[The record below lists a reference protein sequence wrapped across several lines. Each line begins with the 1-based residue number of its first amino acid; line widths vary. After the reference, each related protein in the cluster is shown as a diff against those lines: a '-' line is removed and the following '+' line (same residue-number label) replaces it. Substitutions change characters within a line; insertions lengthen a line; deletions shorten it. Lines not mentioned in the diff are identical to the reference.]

1 VRELSSAAAV
11 PLESAAPAQVEV
23 TRPRAVSTRVPVQAR
38 RRAAFVVAACAILLD
53 AALLWLAFCGSYYLR
68 YTVQWV
74 PVEHGTVWVPFRD
87 WVPFG
92 ITFSL
97 VELGSLMIAGSY
109 RERLGRDLL
118 DEVLVSC
125 RSSLVG
131 IGVIVIITAFLPIKF
146 PSRLL
151 IVYTWILLI
160 PLLALGRAM
169 LDAGLG
175 RLHRRGWNTRRVL
188 VAGSTPI
195 GKMVMQ
201 NLLSSQRNGYE
212 LVGFLQGSLPAAGS
226 NTTVPLVG
234 RVNFGRFK
242 CLGSVSD
249 LVQVMDEFQVD
260 EVIVTLPATHHGE
273 IADICA
279 HCESAQ
285 VAVKLV
291 PDLFEMS
298 LSRVHMDHL
307 AGIPLIDVRRTHP
320 GRAAR
325 AVKRGMDLGISC
337 LALLILSPLLLLI
350 ALAIKLDS
358 RGPIFNCQRR
368 VGKGG
373 VEFTFYKFR
382 SMHENAN
389 QMLDALIA
397 KNGIA
402 DPRIFKDRHD
412 PRRTRVGRVIRR
424 MSLDEVPQLLNVLKG
439 DMSLVG
445 PRPPLPTEV
454 ATYEPHHRKRL
465 EVIGGLTGQWQVNG
479 RSDIKSF
486 EEIIMM
492 DTYYIDNWS
501 LALDMK
507 ILLRTV
513 LAVVSRKGAY

>member
-1 VRELSSAAAV
+1 
-11 PLESAAPAQVEV
+11 
-23 TRPRAVSTRVPVQAR
+23 
-38 RRAAFVVAACAILLD
+38 
-53 AALLWLAFCGSYYLR
+53 
-68 YTVQWV
+68 
-74 PVEHGTVWVPFRD
+74 VWVPFRD

-92 ITFSL
+92 IVFSL
-97 VELGSLMIAGSY
+97 VELAGLLIAGSY

-125 RSSLVG
+125 RSTLVG
-131 IGVIVIITAFLPIKF
+131 IGVIVIITAFLPVKF

-151 IVYTWILLI
+151 IVYTWVLLI
-160 PLLALGRAM
+160 PLLALGRA
-169 LDAGLG
+169 LLNVGLN

-188 VAGSTPI
+188 VAGSTPM

-201 NLLSSQRNGYE
+201 NLLGSQRHGYE
-212 LVGFLQGSLPAAGS
+212 LVGFLQGSLPVPGG

-242 CLGSVSD
+242 CLGNVSD
-249 LVQVMDEFQVD
+249 LVQVVDEFQVD

-320 GRAAR
+320 GRVAR
-325 AVKRGMDLGISC
+325 AVKRGMDLVISC
-337 LALLILSPLLLLI
+337 LTLLVLSPLLLLI
-350 ALAIKLDS
+350 ALAIKIDS

-382 SMHENAN
+382 SMHVNAD
-389 QMLDALIA
+389 QMLEALIA
-397 KNGIA
+397 QKGIA

-445 PRPPLPTEV
+445 PRPPLPAEV
-454 ATYEPHHRKRL
+454 STYESHHRKRL

-479 RSDIKSF
+479 RSDIESF

-501 LALDMK
+501 LTLDLK